1 MYIEK
6 ILIKNFKAIDE
17 IEMDF
22 RPGVNLLIGDNGVG
36 KTSILEAIT
45 VALGGFIT
53 GISGVTP
60 RNIGPDDVRFCL
72 RELGQA
78 STAIEYQTP
87 VEIACWMDIDGEKYD
102 WTRKRK
108 DEMPNSKTTMDKK
121 EIAKY
126 AQKIANDLSQTL
138 PLLCFQSEARV
149 WQTKRSDFGTELKKK
164 LNDRR
169 CGYIGCLD
177 YSLDIKGIKE
187 WCLKM
192 ELTAFQRNEKIAEY
206 EAFKSIVATV
216 MQKLSELPEKP
227 SVSYSQQIGDL
238 VYHEHGI
245 TMPISYMSA
254 GYQSLLWMTMN
265 LAYRMALLNP
275 DAGEDMA
282 LIPGVVLIDELDM
295 HLHPKWQ
302 WNVIKALEETFPNI
316 QFIVATHSPII
327 ISSCRNEN
335 LILIRE
341 NQEIKYLP
349 NAYGYSVEEVL
360 ELRQESTAKPKEVE
374 EFREQF
380 ERAVN
385 QEEYELAKNIVNLM
399 EKMLGSNHS
408 EVIRAREELELN
420 YWALEN

>member
-6 ILIKNFKAIDE
+6 ILIKNFKAIDKIE
-17 IEMDF
+17 IDF

-60 RNIGPDDVRFCL
+60 RNIGADDVRICL

-78 STAIEYQTP
+78 SSAIEYQTP
-87 VEIACWMDIDGEKYD
+87 VEIACWMDIDEKKYD
-102 WTRKRK
+102 WMRKRK

-121 EIAKY
+121 GIAKY
-126 AQKIANDLSQTL
+126 AQEIANDLSQTL

-227 SVSYSQQIGDL
+227 SVSYSQQVGDL
-238 VYHEHGI
+238 VYREHGVN
-245 TMPISYMSA
+245 MPISYMSA

-275 DAGEDMA
+275 DMGEEMA

-360 ELRQESTAKPKEVE
+360 ELRQESTAKPKEIG

-385 QEEYELAKNIVNLM
+385 QEKYESAKNIVNLM

-408 EVIRAREELELN
+408 EVRRAREELELN